1 MKEKY
6 NKEYFEETAKGV
18 RLLLKNNRPL
28 WSRWTKIIR
37 TYKPNGKLLDV
48 GCGVGWF
55 LAYVE
60 RYYDTYGLDI
70 SEYAINEAKQ
80 RTNAKLTI
88 GGVSCLDCKDAYFD
102 IVTCFD
108 LLEHIRTP
116 WLAIEE
122 FHRIL
127 KPNGLLVVR
136 IPNTESVGLK
146 LKDKDWFGLRDK
158 THISLFDNETWI
170 GLLDG
175 NGFTI
180 ESVFYDGLWDTPY
193 FKRIPKILQDV
204 TIKYPSLVLFML
216 GFKFSQKFGENL
228 CIMAKKVS
236 KK

>member
-1 MKEKY
+1 MKERY
-6 NKEYFEETAKGV
+6 NKQYYDQTAKGV
-18 RLLLKNNRPL
+18 GLLLKNRRPL
-28 WSRWTKIIR
+28 WSTWVKIIQV
-37 TYKPNGKLLDV
+37 YKPNGNLLDI

-70 SEYAINEAKQ
+70 SEYAINEAKH
-80 RTNAKLTI
+80 RTNAKLTV
-88 GGVSCLDCKDAYFD
+88 GGVSCIDCKDNYFD

-108 LLEHIRTP
+108 LLEHIRIS

-122 FHRIL
+122 FHRVL

-136 IPNTESVGLK
+136 VPNTESVGLK
-146 LKDKDWFGLRDK
+146 LKGDDWFGLRDK

-170 GLLDG
+170 GLFSG

-193 FKRIPKILQDV
+193 FMMIPKILQDV
-204 TIKYPSLVLFML
+204 TIKYPSLILFML
-216 GFKFSQKFGENL
+216 GLKFSQRFGENL
-228 CIMAKKVS
+228 CIIAKKVER
-236 KK
+236 